1 MKKQLSEALSGI
13 VAVYSVRLYN
23 SYRAE
28 VNDLD
33 TLKADIH
40 DRLAFCY
47 HHLPADASG
56 FIQRFNGA
64 STMSYALTCL
74 TAAAQALMTSHEL
87 DVQANEA
94 IIASTSNV
102 TAQVDSLAMKTTT
115 RHVGLLDGLEQL
127 QRYDMDQSGCDSCG
141 QTCGADM
148 VADEYGDYL
157 KREDVIR
164 LLGGNPEEY
173 P

>member
-87 DVQANEA
+87 DARYNEA
-94 IIASTSNV
+94 IMASTSNV

-115 RHVGLLDGLEQL
+115 RHVGLLDGLAQL
-127 QRYDMDQSGCDSCG
+127 QRYEFIEEDAENFAAIIPFVG
-141 QTCGADM
+141 
-148 VADEYGDYL
+148 GDYL

>member
-1 MKKQLSEALSGI
+1 MKKQLSEALTEI
-13 VAVYSVRLYN
+13 VAVYSARLYN

-33 TLKADIH
+33 RLKVEIH

-74 TAAAQALMTSHEL
+74 SAASQALMTSSEI
-87 DVQANEA
+87 DRQTNEA
-94 IIASTSNV
+94 ITSNV

-115 RHVGLLDGLEQL
+115 RHVGLLDGLAQL
-127 QRYDMDQSGCDSCG
+127 QRYDMDQSDCDSCG
-141 QTCGADM
+141 QDCGADM
-148 VADEYGDYL
+148 VVDEYGEYL

-164 LLGGNPEEY
+164 LLGGDPDDY
-173 P
+173 V